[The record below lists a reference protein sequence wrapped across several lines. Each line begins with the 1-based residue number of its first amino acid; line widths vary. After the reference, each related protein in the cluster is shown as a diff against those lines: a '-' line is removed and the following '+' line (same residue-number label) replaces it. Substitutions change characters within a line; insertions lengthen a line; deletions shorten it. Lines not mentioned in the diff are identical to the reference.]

1 MEDQG
6 IIDDLSLGAINN
18 EYDSQILKLKER
30 LTKAKEERKKTE
42 NEYNI
47 IKHRLTILKNQE
59 ITNNINYQNIKY
71 RFKMI
76 IKNRLQSGNYN
87 KNKNKKM
94 KNLTPLINYGF
105 STTKKSKNNAS
116 KKDKKRIHRNKTH
129 NNFYSGLN
137 QNIMDD
143 NLNNKNENYNIND
156 SKNKN
161 EISEEET
168 EKNIIKKKLIEKLK
182 EDQEEKKRIEEEI
195 AKIEEEELLLINEF
209 NNSKYKK

>member
-6 IIDDLSLGAINN
+6 IIDDLSLGEINN
-18 EYDSQILKLKER
+18 EYDYQILKLKER

-87 KNKNKKM
+87 KNKNKIM
-94 KNLTPLINYGF
+94 KNLNPLINYGF

-116 KKDKKRIHRNKTH
+116 KKEKKRIHRNKTH

-137 QNIMDD
+137 EKFLDENKKNYIIINKKEKD
-143 NLNNKNENYNIND
+143 LN
-156 SKNKN
+156 
-161 EISEEET
+161 EEEKG
-168 EKNIIKKKLIEKLK
+168 KNLIKEKLIQKLK
-182 EDQEEKKRIEEEI
+182 EDMEEKKRIEEEI
-195 AKIEEEELLLINEF
+195 SKIEKEEFLLLNEF
-209 NNSKYKK
+209 NKNI